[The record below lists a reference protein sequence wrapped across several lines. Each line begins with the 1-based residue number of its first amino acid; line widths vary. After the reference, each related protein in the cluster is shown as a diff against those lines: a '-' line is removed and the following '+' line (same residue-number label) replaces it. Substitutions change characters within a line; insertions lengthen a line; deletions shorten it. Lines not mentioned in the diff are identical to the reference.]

1 MNTAD
6 RGIRAIDIALRRR
19 FDVFECP
26 PSSDALTRY
35 YDRTEN
41 TNEVSNLIEGFEA
54 LNLRL
59 TEELDRHHTI
69 GHTFFMHPKMDEPKL
84 TRTWNHKIGPFI
96 CYGDS
101 LAALSSRCFLSLE
114 DV

>member
-1 MNTAD
+1 MLVSERVLEPPRVLYRDDPIDLQYTADFQLPERLLFIGTMNTAD

-35 YDRTEN
+35 YDKTEN

-59 TEELDRHHTI
+59 TEEL
-69 GHTFFMHPKMDEPKL
+69 G
-84 TRTWNHKIGPFI
+84 
-96 CYGDS
+96 
-101 LAALSSRCFLSLE
+101 
-114 DV
+114 